1 MTLPT
6 KRNLSQTE
14 GQDNEPSAFR
24 SITKKSSAGIA
35 NSAPAPAPAKIP
47 TSFYQHRANSFAPVF
62 QVIPLAQGSAV
73 QAYPVNQDSHE
84 VQGFLPAQAL
94 SLPTPHHSSQLPP
107 PNNPFQLQ
115 PIQHLPQPL
124 PFQLSYTPHPQFS
137 PLDQTL
143 SQFSGQSQIPT
154 RALTVAGS
162 SKDLTE
168 AKAEVEIR
176 ALNTASSLADQQALS
191 IANNSP
197 EKKSIEDKVG
207 EITLLGLSALKE
219 LKDPKNITN
228 LLLLINLFNAKDKIS
243 SKNDSQFEKIF
254 SDNSSKIIV
263 GNFNQKKSVFYVL
276 ENFDN
281 LFKPLIETFPRR
293 NLASMLFLSDEI
305 KASKTLSELVL
316 LIKTPQFKK
325 LKDVLPSNYGSF
337 ISKTANGRQNP
348 ENFLSQ
354 ILDNIDALKEIK
366 EMGFNDYQISRI
378 FYTSHF
384 KIGENIKSFLENKE
398 FIKEIIESKMDK
410 DKNSNNVAYFLA
422 TIARVGFRELIPEF
436 KELFKSSATDLLN
449 QIEKNLNKPRTTIK
463 DIKVELS
470 KPGKGF
476 DEKILA
482 EIISKLEKKN
492 THFYDRTGCVAATME
507 KQQNEIISRILGRKY
522 IYTYQTKKLIEHPA
536 PPSAQTKTS
545 AQRTEPVSASTT
557 LEISGQ

>member
-1 MTLPT
+1 M
-6 KRNLSQTE
+6 
-14 GQDNEPSAFR
+14 
-24 SITKKSSAGIA
+24 
-35 NSAPAPAPAKIP
+35 
-47 TSFYQHRANSFAPVF
+47 
-62 QVIPLAQGSAV
+62 
-73 QAYPVNQDSHE
+73 
-84 VQGFLPAQAL
+84 
-94 SLPTPHHSSQLPP
+94 
-107 PNNPFQLQ
+107 
-115 PIQHLPQPL
+115 
-124 PFQLSYTPHPQFS
+124 
-137 PLDQTL
+137 
-143 SQFSGQSQIPT
+143 
-154 RALTVAGS
+154 
-162 SKDLTE
+162 
-168 AKAEVEIR
+168 
-176 ALNTASSLADQQALS
+176 
-191 IANNSP
+191 
-197 EKKSIEDKVG
+197 
-207 EITLLGLSALKE
+207 
-219 LKDPKNITN
+219 
-228 LLLLINLFNAKDKIS
+228 
-243 SKNDSQFEKIF
+243 
-254 SDNSSKIIV
+254 
-263 GNFNQKKSVFYVL
+263 L

>member
-305 KASKTLSELVL
+305 KATKTLSELVL

>member
-263 GNFNQKKSVFYVL
+263 GNFNQKKAF
-276 ENFDN
+276 
-281 LFKPLIETFPRR
+281 
-293 NLASMLFLSDEI
+293 
-305 KASKTLSELVL
+305 
-316 LIKTPQFKK
+316 
-325 LKDVLPSNYGSF
+325 
-337 ISKTANGRQNP
+337 
-348 ENFLSQ
+348 
-354 ILDNIDALKEIK
+354 
-366 EMGFNDYQISRI
+366 
-378 FYTSHF
+378 
-384 KIGENIKSFLENKE
+384 
-398 FIKEIIESKMDK
+398 
-410 DKNSNNVAYFLA
+410 
-422 TIARVGFRELIPEF
+422 
-436 KELFKSSATDLLN
+436 
-449 QIEKNLNKPRTTIK
+449 
-463 DIKVELS
+463 
-470 KPGKGF
+470 
-476 DEKILA
+476 
-482 EIISKLEKKN
+482 
-492 THFYDRTGCVAATME
+492 
-507 KQQNEIISRILGRKY
+507 
-522 IYTYQTKKLIEHPA
+522 
-536 PPSAQTKTS
+536 
-545 AQRTEPVSASTT
+545 STC
-557 LEISGQ
+557 